1 MKQALYKIGDTVKI
15 KDLTTLKQEL
25 GNPIRAQ
32 CGWNHTVMDK
42 YAGGT
47 YVVVDVIEST
57 RNGFHYSYKL
67 DGAGRWW
74 FSEDTIELPET
85 ETPYISV
92 GYDELM
98 NCIWQ
103 EKGGCV

>member
-32 CGWNHTVMDK
+32 CGWHHGTMDK

-47 YVVVDVIEST
+47 YVVVDVTASIG
-57 RNGFHYSYKL
+57 NGFHYSYML
-67 DGAGRWW
+67 NGCRHWW
-74 FSEDTIELPET
+74 FSEDTIEPPET
-85 ETPYISV
+85 GAPYISM

>member
-1 MKQALYKIGDTVKI
+1 MKQALYKIGNIVKI

-25 GNPIRAQ
+25 GDPIRAQ
-32 CGWNHTVMDK
+32 CGWHHSSMDK

-47 YVVVDVIEST
+47 YVVVDVMKSSA
-57 RNGFHYSYKL
+57 NGFHYSYKL
-67 DGAGRWW
+67 DGCRSWW
-74 FSEDTIELPET
+74 FSEDTMEPPEA
-85 ETPYISV
+85 PHISM

-103 EKGGCV
+103 EKGESV

>member
-25 GNPIRAQ
+25 GDPIQAQ
-32 CGWNHTVMDK
+32 CWWSASMDK

-47 YVVVDVIEST
+47 YFVVDVIKSSS
-57 RNGFHYSYKL
+57 NGFHYSYRL
-67 DGAGRWW
+67 NGCGHWW
-74 FSEDTIELPET
+74 FSEDTMEPPET
-85 ETPYISV
+85 APYISM

>member
-25 GNPIRAQ
+25 GDPIRAQ
-32 CGWNHTVMDK
+32 CGWHHATMDK

-47 YVVVDVIEST
+47 YVVVDVTKSIG
-57 RNGFHYSYKL
+57 NGFHYSYKL
-67 DGAGRWW
+67 DGCRGWW

-85 ETPYISV
+85 EDPYISM

-98 NCIWQ
+98 NCTWQ
-103 EKGGCV
+103 EKGGSV

>member
-25 GNPIRAQ
+25 GNSIRAQ
-32 CGWNHTVMDK
+32 CGWYRPTMDK

-47 YVVVDVIEST
+47 YVVVDVIKST
-57 RNGFHYSYKL
+57 RNGLHYSYKL
-67 DGAGRWW
+67 DGCGRWW
-74 FSEDTIELPET
+74 FSEDTMEPPET
-85 ETPYISV
+85 APYISM

-98 NCIWQ
+98 NCTWQ